1 MAFDIRTFLFN
12 TMCLLCGCVFII
24 FEIQSTIFDHSNL
37 EYSLPPPAAYHGFE
51 KNGNPPKFVNSTL
64 NEKTD
69 KKYFWHVKGQKYEV
83 PKIWITMGLC
93 WSGNA
98 QVYGKQNFPYR
109 GAAPLSSQLWMK
121 ISPAIQVVLH
131 VIYSEPKPS
140 EELLKYKE
148 KLEGFGTKVKLVPT
162 SSNLTCVL
170 ESQLIRVLAYLVPEV
185 TF

>member
-1 MAFDIRTFLFN
+1 
-12 TMCLLCGCVFII
+12 
-24 FEIQSTIFDHSNL
+24 
-37 EYSLPPPAAYHGFE
+37 
-51 KNGNPPKFVNSTL
+51 
-64 NEKTD
+64 
-69 KKYFWHVKGQKYEV
+69 
-83 PKIWITMGLC
+83 
-93 WSGNA
+93 
-98 QVYGKQNFPYR
+98 
-109 GAAPLSSQLWMK
+109 MK

-131 VIYSEPKPS
+131 VVYSEPKPS